1 MNFDLNTE
9 SSFEEIKDLNPAYFR
24 TLLYNDEIFIEIIL
38 TLFPQKKT
46 LSLLL
51 KYFEEKQ
58 KKSTIYNTLHKIL
71 LEKLK

>member
-24 TLLYNDEIFIEIIL
+24 TPLYSDEIFIEIIL

-46 LSLLL
+46 LSLL
-51 KYFEEKQ
+51 
-58 KKSTIYNTLHKIL
+58 HK
-71 LEKLK
+71 

>member
-38 TLFPQKKT
+38 TLFPQKK
-46 LSLLL
+46 
-51 KYFEEKQ
+51 
-58 KKSTIYNTLHKIL
+58 H
-71 LEKLK
+71 